1 MPPRFRSINRR
12 VLTVLL
18 LAAVPIL
25 ALGAWLVV
33 RGGQSRVREAESVQL
48 AQAAEYIASSTDAYV
63 FRRIVDA
70 AVIGRV
76 IEIRRAAAEASRL
89 PPDQK
94 KIEALDAEWQE
105 ARRLPAALSGLLSN
119 PASRFVTDVV
129 KQDPL
134 YREILITD
142 RHGRLV
148 AASQL
153 TTDYYQADEGWWSQA
168 LDDGRRGR
176 IFVSDVHF
184 DESAGTYAFEIAVP
198 LAAPDSD
205 ELVGVM
211 KIVASSEEMLAGI
224 GGLQLGTSGQAMLIR
239 EDGSIVY
246 SRQTREPGARFFA
259 ADTLHERL
267 AASKDDPEGRIY
279 FVARTREGTDRVVAV
294 ARSQL
299 HRSFPNLSWLV
310 AVSMA
315 EAELLEPFRPMVW
328 SLLMVVGLTTV
339 AVLAV
344 ALWASMRLARPAID
358 PALDLH
364 LVEHAK
370 APRIDESE

>member
-129 KQDPL
+129 KQYKGQRGQLMDQ
-134 YREILITD
+134 
-142 RHGRLV
+142 V
-148 AASQL
+148 ARIYAQNF
-153 TTDYYQADEGWWSQA
+153 TADELQQYVNFYS
-168 LDDGRRGR
+168 
-176 IFVSDVHF
+176 SP
-184 DESAGTYAFEIAVP
+184 AGQK
-198 LAAPDSD
+198 LASTNFTINQ
-205 ELVGVM
+205 ELQRVMELFSMNLKTEFYEKVRADLKAKGV
-211 KIVASSEEMLAGI
+211 
-224 GGLQLGTSGQAMLIR
+224 
-239 EDGSIVY
+239 
-246 SRQTREPGARFFA
+246 
-259 ADTLHERL
+259 TL
-267 AASKDDPEGRIY
+267 
-279 FVARTREGTDRVVAV
+279 
-294 ARSQL
+294 
-299 HRSFPNLSWLV
+299 
-310 AVSMA
+310 
-315 EAELLEPFRPMVW
+315 
-328 SLLMVVGLTTV
+328 
-339 AVLAV
+339 
-344 ALWASMRLARPAID
+344 
-358 PALDLH
+358 
-364 LVEHAK
+364 
-370 APRIDESE
+370 